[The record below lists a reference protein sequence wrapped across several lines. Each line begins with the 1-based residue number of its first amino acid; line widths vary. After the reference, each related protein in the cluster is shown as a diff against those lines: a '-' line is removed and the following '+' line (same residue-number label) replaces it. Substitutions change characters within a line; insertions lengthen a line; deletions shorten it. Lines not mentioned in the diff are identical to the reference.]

1 MGALQLHCNG
11 WGITAKTGTDQLQNS
26 VVSAV
31 CDCGYSLDGR
41 GEDQVVHYLRSIA
54 ESVNSI
60 RKMILC
66 WIVLT
71 LVCAA
76 VGGLVIATG
85 NITRD
90 NELHRQ
96 MEKGTNGLPK

>member
-1 MGALQLHCNG
+1 MTCPRCKLENP
-11 WGITAKTGTDQLQNS
+11 S
-26 VVSAV
+26 SAMV

-41 GEDQVVHYLRSIA
+41 GEDQAVHYLRSIA
-54 ESVNSI
+54 ESTNSI
-60 RKMILC
+60 RKMVLC

-71 LVCAA
+71 LIGAV
-76 VGGLVIATG
+76 VGGLVIATE